1 VKNPHPRSATT
12 RKLLGL
18 LSVFVCFLLTKM
30 TVRGKENLPKNG
42 PYILAPNHIH
52 NIDPFPLSAAIN
64 KPITFLMAEDQNP
77 LKWYEGWAP
86 RSYGV
91 LMVNRKKIQP
101 STIKAMHKQIIKKE
115 IVCIFPEGTALGSG
129 LKKGK
134 NGAAFFAARHEIPV
148 IPVAISGTEKALPSL
163 KKLKR
168 AKITIE
174 FGRPVFTKKENLK
187 NLDELTKNVMTNI
200 KEMLPKSYR

>member
-1 VKNPHPRSATT
+1 
-12 RKLLGL
+12 
-18 LSVFVCFLLTKM
+18 M
-30 TVRGKENLPKNG
+30 TVKGKENLPKNG
-42 PYILAPNHIH
+42 PYVLAPNHIH
-52 NIDPFPLSAAIN
+52 NIAPFPLSAAIN

-91 LMVNRKKIQP
+91 LMINRKKIQP
-101 STIKAMHKQIIKKE
+101 STIKAMHKQIKKKE
-115 IVCIFPEGTALGSG
+115 IICIFPEGTALGSG

-134 NGAAFFAARHEIPV
+134 NGAAFFASRHEIPI
-148 IPVAISGTEKALPSL
+148 IPVAIRGTEKVLPSL

-174 FGRPVFTKKENLK
+174 FGRPLFTKKENLK
-187 NLDELTKNVMTNI
+187 NLGELTKNVMTNI
-200 KEMLPKSYR
+200 KEMLPKSYH

>member
-1 VKNPHPRSATT
+1 
-12 RKLLGL
+12 
-18 LSVFVCFLLTKM
+18 M
-30 TVRGKENLPKNG
+30 TVKGKENLPKNG

-115 IVCIFPEGTALGSG
+115 IICIFPEGTALGSG

-134 NGAAFFAARHEIPV
+134 NGTAFFAAKHEIPIV
-148 IPVAISGTEKALPSL
+148 PVAISGTEKVLPHL
-163 KKLKR
+163 KRFKR
-168 AKITIE
+168 AKTLIV
-174 FGRPVFTKKENLK
+174 FGKPIFAKKENLQ
-187 NLDELTKNVMTNI
+187 NLDGFTEKIMKAISEL
-200 KEMLPKSYR
+200 LPKSYR

>member
-1 VKNPHPRSATT
+1 
-12 RKLLGL
+12 
-18 LSVFVCFLLTKM
+18 M
-30 TVRGKENLPKNG
+30 TVRGKENLPKKG

-91 LMVNRKKIQP
+91 LMINRKRIQP
-101 STIKAMHKQIIKKE
+101 STIKAMHKQIMKKE
-115 IVCIFPEGTALGSG
+115 IICIFPEGTALGSG

-134 NGAAFFAARHEIPV
+134 NGTAFFAAKHEIPIV
-148 IPVAISGTEKALPSL
+148 PVAISGTEKVLHHI
-163 KKLKR
+163 KRLKR
-168 AKITIE
+168 AKTSIV
-174 FGRPVFTKKENLK
+174 FGKPIFAKKENLK
-187 NLDELTKNVMTNI
+187 NLDSLTKKTMKAI
-200 KEMLPKSYR
+200 SKLLPKSYR

>member
-174 FGRPVFTKKENLK
+174 FGKPVFTKKENLK

-200 KEMLPKSYR
+200 KEMLPKSYH

>member
-200 KEMLPKSYR
+200 KEMLPKSYH

>member
-12 RKLLGL
+12 RRFLGL

-30 TVRGKENLPKNG
+30 TVKGKENLPKNG
-42 PYILAPNHIH
+42 PYVLAPNHIH

-91 LMVNRKKIQP
+91 LMINRKKIQP
-101 STIKAMHKQIIKKE
+101 STIKAMHKQIKKKE
-115 IVCIFPEGTALGSG
+115 IICIFPEGTALGSG

-134 NGAAFFAARHEIPV
+134 NGVAFFASRHEIPI
-148 IPVAISGTEKALPSL
+148 IPVAIRGTEKVLPSL

-174 FGRPVFTKKENLK
+174 FGRPLFTKKENLK
-187 NLDELTKNVMTNI
+187 NLGELTKNVMTNI
-200 KEMLPKSYR
+200 KEMLPKSYH

>member
-91 LMVNRKKIQP
+91 LMINRKKIQP

-187 NLDELTKNVMTNI
+187 NLNELTKNVMTNI

>member
-1 VKNPHPRSATT
+1 
-12 RKLLGL
+12 
-18 LSVFVCFLLTKM
+18 M
-30 TVRGKENLPKNG
+30 TVKGKENLPKSG

-64 KPITFLMAEDQNP
+64 KPMTFLMAEDQNP

-91 LMVNRKKIQP
+91 LMINRKKIQP
-101 STIKAMHKQIIKKE
+101 STIKAMNNQIKKKE

-134 NGAAFFAARHEIPV
+134 NGAAFFASRHEIPI
-148 IPVAISGTEKALPSL
+148 IPVAISGTEKALPML

-168 AKITIE
+168 AKITVE
-174 FGRPVFTKKENLK
+174 FGGPIFTKKENLK
-187 NLDELTKNVMTNI
+187 NLDSTTKNLMDNI
-200 KEMLPKSYR
+200 KEMLPKHYH

>member
-1 VKNPHPRSATT
+1 
-12 RKLLGL
+12 
-18 LSVFVCFLLTKM
+18 M
-30 TVRGKENLPKNG
+30 TVKGKDNLPKGG
-42 PYILAPNHIH
+42 PYILAPNHVH

-64 KPITFLMAEDQNP
+64 KPMTFLMAEDQNP

-91 LMVNRKKIQP
+91 LMINRKKIQP
-101 STIKAMHKQIIKKE
+101 STIKAMHKQIKKKE
-115 IVCIFPEGTALGSG
+115 IICIFPEGTALGSG

-134 NGAAFFAARHEIPV
+134 NGAAFFASRHEIPI

-174 FGRPVFTKKENLK
+174 FGEPIFTKKENLK
-187 NLDELTKNVMTNI
+187 NLESTTKNLMDNI
-200 KEMLPKSYR
+200 KKMLPKHYR